1 MSRTMNAMKRGAALL
16 ALFLLL
22 LTPVSVNADPLV
34 TLRLAQFGKSK
45 FLLYLPL
52 YVAEEEG
59 YLREEGIRLE
69 TSFAGN
75 DDQVFATL
83 VSGSA
88 DLAVGDPV
96 FTAIAAERGF
106 SAKTIALLVRKL
118 AVYGYAKHGSVTNIQ
133 RPSDLSGLR
142 IGSFPAPS
150 TTYTFLSE
158 LNRSK
163 ELSSPLQIVEGMQ
176 GTQFPMLVS
185 GAIDIGIDLEPA
197 VSVVEAKGYDVVF
210 DMTAFSDPQAI
221 TGIMTTSRVIEERPR
236 QLAGLVR
243 GIDRALRALR
253 TEPAVGYRTAAKL
266 YPEIAPALLQRAVDR
281 LIASECFPESPR
293 VPDDAWQRSLRTRLE
308 SKELKQPQKTTVAVD
323 NQFSASLGQ

>member
-1 MSRTMNAMKRGAALL
+1 MSRVSNVMKAGAVLL

-22 LTPVSVNADPLV
+22 NPISATAEPLV
-34 TLRLAQFGKSK
+34 TMRLAQFGKSK

-88 DLAVGDPV
+88 DVAVGDPV
-96 FTAIAAERGF
+96 FTAIAAERGY

-118 AVYGYAKHGSVTNIQ
+118 AVFGYAKRGAVANIT

-142 IGSFPAPS
+142 VGSFPAPS

-163 ELSSPLQIVEGMQ
+163 ALSSPLQIVEGMQ

-210 DMTAFSDPQAI
+210 DMTAFSDAQAI
-221 TGIMTTSRVIEERPR
+221 TGIMTTSKVIDERPQ

-243 GIDRALRALR
+243 GISRALRALR
-253 TEPAVGYRTAAKL
+253 TDPAVGYRTAVKL
-266 YPEIAPALLQRAVDR
+266 YPEIAPELLRRAVDR
-281 LIASECFPESPR
+281 LIASECFPDSPLI
-293 VPDDAWQRSLRTRLE
+293 PDDAWQRSLRTRLE
-308 SKELKQPQKTTVAVD
+308 SKELKQPQKTAVAVD
-323 NQFSASLGQ
+323 NRFVTSESQ